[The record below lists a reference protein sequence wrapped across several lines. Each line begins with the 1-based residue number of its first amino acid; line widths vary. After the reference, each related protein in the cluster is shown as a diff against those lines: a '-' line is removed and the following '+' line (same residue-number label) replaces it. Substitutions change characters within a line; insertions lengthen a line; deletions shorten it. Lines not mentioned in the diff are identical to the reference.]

1 MPLLFVAS
9 ILSSPS
15 LAPVPAPQG
24 GRRLYELSDVD
35 TMLILTKPSRPMA
48 FYQQSAGPTVIAC
61 RTCEMIV
68 PLNDPVC
75 AGTSSFREDLGRF
88 SIDEYSSASTYSYTR
103 REGNA
108 QDECGAAQCML
119 CGTNSFAGTAAE
131 CAAVLDAHFPA
142 GTDGEKVNYI
152 SADNVGARNKECPA
166 PPDPNAPI
174 SGYSIQML
182 KDHLAPELGIPN
194 VQVEMLEDNN
204 AIMSSAG
211 LLRPLCGMPSTLC
224 IGAAAISITQDRETR
239 FDFLASYFTNNVRI
253 LAPATTD
260 PVSLLAMI
268 FSAAWQLLLGL
279 VVFLVCLWAVMTPVV
294 WTSEMLFISKDTL
307 PIFQPSATAKR
318 VVLPSLKAAGL
329 WTMGT
334 LKGEKLASPNS
345 PFVKSV
351 LTPLLLLGRALIGII
366 ATAAM
371 AAIFTIDATQA
382 SAVSGLADLTPRHV
396 VCYNGA
402 SSFNTQL
409 VTQHASGIGF
419 QTLRFDSTSAMFSGF
434 FRSRC
439 DAVIYDETLLSG
451 ELIRRREVTSATD
464 ETYRRV
470 QRAGIVGASLKWDPY
485 GFVMPSNHSLY
496 EVVNR
501 ALVGIATDSQ
511 VREQLES
518 MWLHTTPSA
527 ETGFGVL
534 FLLNWVWIPAVAAAA
549 LLVVALALVIYS
561 LLGRVKEATRD
572 SVSGSKRRE
581 VRRAK
586 FEQGYA
592 AIALQPADGLVHDMV
607 DAARHPPFCHPPSRV
622 LWLGFLSLSLPLPVF
637 SLPPSFHTVPL
648 TACPGSSLAFPA
660 LPLLGRHSSCTT

>member
-1 MPLLFVAS
+1 MFLLFVAS

-15 LAPVPAPQG
+15 LAPVPAPHG
-24 GRRLYELSDVD
+24 GRRLFELPDVD

-48 FYQQSAGPTVIAC
+48 FYQQSQSGPTVIAC

-75 AGTSSFREDLGRF
+75 ARTSSFREELGRF
-88 SIDEYSSASTYSYTR
+88 SNEEYSGASTYSYTR
-103 REGNA
+103 TEGDA

-142 GTDGEKVNYI
+142 GTGGEKVNYD
-152 SADNVGARNKECPA
+152 SADNAGATNKECPA

-174 SGYSIQML
+174 GGYSIQML

-268 FSAAWQLLLGL
+268 VSGAWQLLLGL
-279 VVFLVCLWAVMTPVV
+279 VVVVLCLWAVMTPVV
-294 WTSEMLFISKDTL
+294 WTSEMLFIGKDTL
-307 PIFQPSATAKR
+307 PIFQPPASAKG

-329 WTMGT
+329 WTMLT

-371 AAIFTIDATQA
+371 AAIFTVDATQA
-382 SAVSGLADLTPRHV
+382 AAVSGLADLTPRHV

-409 VTQHASGIGF
+409 VTQHASEIGF

-439 DAVIYDETLLSG
+439 DAVIYDETLLNG

-464 ETYRRV
+464 ETYGRV

-485 GFVMPSNHSLY
+485 GFVMPSNHSAY

-501 ALVGIATDSQ
+501 ALVGVATDSQ
-511 VREQLES
+511 VRGLLES
-518 MWLHTTPSA
+518 VWLHTTPSA
-527 ETGFGVL
+527 EIGFGVL
-534 FLLNWVWIPAVAAAA
+534 FLLEWVWIPAVAAAA
-549 LLVVALALVIYS
+549 LLVVGLALVVCS
-561 LLGRVKEATRD
+561 LLGRVREATRD
-572 SVSGSKRRE
+572 SVSGSKLRK

-592 AIALQPADGLVHDMV
+592 AVALQPADGLVHDMV
-607 DAARHPPFCHPPSRV
+607 NAARRPPFRPSRV
-622 LWLGFLSLSLPLPVF
+622 LWLGLLSLSLPLPVF
-637 SLPPSFHTVPL
+637 PLPPSFHTVPL

-660 LPLLGRHSSCTT
+660 IPWLGRRSSCTT